1 MEQLMGMT
9 ILGLSYTVYE
19 LYKMNQELDTKLQIL
34 ADSYRSFKREQG
46 PLTTKHTKYIEWHG
60 ERLYDLYFK
69 CKKLDSRVRV
79 LEGKIPEV
87 GVEVT
92 NN

>member
-34 ADSYRSFKREQG
+34 ADSYRSFKRE
-46 PLTTKHTKYIEWHG
+46 H
-60 ERLYDLYFK
+60 
-69 CKKLDSRVRV
+69 
-79 LEGKIPEV
+79 
-87 GVEVT
+87 
-92 NN
+92 